1 MTATIN
7 IDGRKVESD
16 RVAKNRQS
24 RIWFGSNWP
33 LRLHR
38 IKDRNKE
45 AGVSGTIL
53 HFSTF

>member
-24 RIWFGSNWP
+24 MDMVWVKLALETSQDQG
-33 LRLHR
+33 
-38 IKDRNKE
+38 
-45 AGVSGTIL
+45 
-53 HFSTF
+53 